1 MKNHQKISQYV
12 LASLLC
18 ASGYVHAQDINLPG
32 SGSSTTSQQST
43 SKLDAPPKPSID
55 VKEKQEKT
63 ENQVILGSSGIAYPI
78 TSIEF
83 KGNESIESQVLQNA
97 LKSSELGAQQKLTF
111 KQIIALSD
119 VITSY
124 YRQHGYMVAKAVIPE
139 QDITA
144 GTLTIQILEGRLDSV
159 QVNSPSPEV
168 KERVQE
174 IINAQ
179 LPNGSTIERDQVFRA
194 INVAS
199 ESTGQTIKVDLEAAE
214 KLGGTR
220 VEVNTQELPSYYG
233 SISADNFG
241 TASTGKYNF
250 IGTLGFNSLL
260 TMGDKLIVQLGTT
273 DQTNLSYRYDFNYLV
288 PVGNDGWSVGA
299 RLWKSTYQVGSD
311 FSALNPYG
319 YSQAAGLSAAYAL
332 TRSENSRIDWRFGYN
347 QVNLSENYLDGA
359 VTNPRKADVLWTDI
373 GGNYLDNYLGTQA
386 NTNWLLNVTSGYL
399 TIDPSSYNYQNQT
412 TAGTY
417 SLFSYQFSRE
427 QMVDSGLSVFGNLRG
442 QFADKNLD
450 SYHKFNIGGP
460 LAVRAYPMG
469 EITGDDAVLGTIEL
483 RYTQAFNFDGKSS
496 YFRLAGFY
504 DSAWARINHD
514 PLDNQTTDNS
524 AVLSGYGLELDVGIG
539 KNILGRLYA
548 AKSTSM
554 NYGNSHIDNAT
565 SRVGIQMTIGF

>member
-1 MKNHQKISQYV
+1 MGRKRTSESIEENSKYSMNYYEGKEAKFYRPLKDKPDGDLEKVNTESNKDDTDSPVLDKDWFNQKKEPEFLIKLKKQFEIGKKQLDKSTKELNEVMDDYKKN
-12 LASLLC
+12 
-18 ASGYVHAQDINLPG
+18 N
-32 SGSSTTSQQST
+32 
-43 SKLDAPPKPSID
+43 D

-311 FSALNPYG
+311 FSALNP
-319 YSQAAGLSAAYAL
+319 
-332 TRSENSRIDWRFGYN
+332 
-347 QVNLSENYLDGA
+347 
-359 VTNPRKADVLWTDI
+359 
-373 GGNYLDNYLGTQA
+373 
-386 NTNWLLNVTSGYL
+386 
-399 TIDPSSYNYQNQT
+399 
-412 TAGTY
+412 
-417 SLFSYQFSRE
+417 
-427 QMVDSGLSVFGNLRG
+427 
-442 QFADKNLD
+442 
-450 SYHKFNIGGP
+450 
-460 LAVRAYPMG
+460 
-469 EITGDDAVLGTIEL
+469 
-483 RYTQAFNFDGKSS
+483 
-496 YFRLAGFY
+496 
-504 DSAWARINHD
+504 
-514 PLDNQTTDNS
+514 
-524 AVLSGYGLELDVGIG
+524 
-539 KNILGRLYA
+539 
-548 AKSTSM
+548 
-554 NYGNSHIDNAT
+554 
-565 SRVGIQMTIGF
+565 